1 MSRTSESWFFN
12 VICNKDLL
20 QLIVSFQ
27 HGHKYYEITDGDL
40 ASNSGWLSLIKERY
54 LFLSFTTYAM
64 DYAAQNGHLEI
75 VKWLHINGKER
86 CTKNAMDY
94 TAQNGH
100 LETVKWL
107 HQNRKEGCTTYAM
120 DYAAQNG
127 HLEMIKWLHQNR
139 KEGCTRNAMD
149 AAARNG
155 SLPDELRGDEARH
168 RPRPQG
174 RADGRRAD
182 RQPEDR

>member
-12 VICNKDLL
+12 VICNRDLL

-64 DYAAQNGHLEI
+64 DYAAQNGHLE
-75 VKWLHINGKER
+75 
-86 CTKNAMDY
+86 
-94 TAQNGH
+94 
-100 LETVKWL
+100 TV
-107 HQNRKEGCTTYAM
+107 
-120 DYAAQNG
+120 
-127 HLEMIKWLHQNR
+127 KWLHQNR

-155 SLPDELRGDEARH
+155 HLNVVQFLHQNRMEGNINSSIN
-168 RPRPQG
+168 
-174 RADGRRAD
+174 RATENGHM
-182 RQPEDR
+182 EIVKYMTEYHK